1 MLFIFAKR
9 QVMRFALR
17 SRRGPHVSVGQV
29 YIFISQFN
37 SNYLLFL
44 LHIYQHHIR
53 CIKAFDV
60 LCLNTT
66 GKYEAVETR
75 DRSETRLRQLCD
87 SRATGEL

>member
-1 MLFIFAKR
+1 
-9 QVMRFALR
+9 MRFALR

-29 YIFISQFN
+29 LYIYFPAQLKLSSI
-37 SNYLLFL
+37 

-53 CIKAFDV
+53 RIKAFDV

-66 GKYEAVETR
+66 GKYEAVEAR

-87 SRATGEL
+87 SRATGELKGTPNNE